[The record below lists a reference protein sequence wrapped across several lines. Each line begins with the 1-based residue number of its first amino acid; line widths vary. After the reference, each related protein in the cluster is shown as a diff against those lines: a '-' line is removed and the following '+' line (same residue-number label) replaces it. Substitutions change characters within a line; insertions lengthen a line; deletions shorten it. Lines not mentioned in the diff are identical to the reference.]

1 MKRFLLAS
9 AVALAFSAPAA
20 HAAIGSDFN
29 AGSQGW
35 QVVDFSNPNLSLTP
49 QASYMANWHASGGA
63 NGGYID
69 FSDPSSGSFYFSA
82 GSAYLG
88 NLSGYFGGSLSYVQQ
103 VLTSTGGQWRNDP
116 DLILIGNGQAYVY
129 QQAANPGST
138 WQQFSATLDGAGW
151 RRGTLAGAAVDS
163 SEFQAALGNVSALYV
178 RGEYING
185 INETTGL
192 DNVVLNPVPEP
203 ETWAMLLAG
212 LGVVAWARR
221 RQQKV

>member
-1 MKRFLLAS
+1 
-9 AVALAFSAPAA
+9 
-20 HAAIGSDFN
+20 
-29 AGSQGW
+29 
-35 QVVDFSNPNLSLTP
+35 
-49 QASYMANWHASGGA
+49 MANWHASGGA

-129 QQAANPGST
+129 QQSANPGST
-138 WQQFSATLDGAGW
+138 WQQFGATLDGAGW
-151 RRGTLAGAAVDS
+151 RRGMLAGPAVDS

-192 DNVVLNPVPEP
+192 DNVALNPVPEP